1 MNVDTRMTVD
11 ESVLDSYRVLQEEGQ
26 PDVVTEFIDVFLA
39 DLPGRI
45 EQLRK
50 AIASGTAPAIKSAA
64 HALKGSSG
72 TVGAVMLSGLCG
84 QLEANARA
92 GSTDGALDLLAA
104 IEAEAVRARQELL
117 RFRVE

>member
-1 MNVDTRMTVD
+1 MPVETRTTVD
-11 ESVLDSYRVLQEEGQ
+11 ETVLDSYRVLQEEGQ
-26 PDVVTEFIDVFLA
+26 PDIVTEFIDVFLA

-45 EQLRK
+45 EQLRQ
-50 AIASGTAPAIKSAA
+50 AVASASARAVKSSA

-72 TVGAVMLSGLCG
+72 SVGAVMLSGLCG

-92 GSTDGALDLLAA
+92 GSTDGALDLLTA
-104 IEAEAVRARQELL
+104 IEAEAVRADQELR